1 MIKVAEWCEARG
13 SMKCADML
21 LFRAALLASDPTVP
35 EEIDRLAHPLTG
47 TVMLTKDLIKR
58 GRANA
63 VAKTIET
70 AARLFGERLLSDD
83 AKAAFAA
90 FLTKR

>member
-1 MIKVAEWCEARG
+1 M
-13 SMKCADML
+13 
-21 LFRAALLASDPTVP
+21 
-35 EEIDRLAHPLTG
+35 
-47 TVMLTKDLIKR
+47 KR
-58 GRANA
+58 GRADA

-70 AARLFGERLLSDD
+70 EARLFGERLLSDE